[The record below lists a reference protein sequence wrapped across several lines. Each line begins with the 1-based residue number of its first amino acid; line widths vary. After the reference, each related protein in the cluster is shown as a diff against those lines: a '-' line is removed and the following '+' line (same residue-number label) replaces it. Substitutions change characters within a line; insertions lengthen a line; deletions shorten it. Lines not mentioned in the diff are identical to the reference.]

1 MIFIDKKLMS
11 VGTTLMVLKL
21 LKEKDMYGY
30 QIIKELEEQSE
41 QVFSLKEGTLYPIL
55 HNLEVQGA
63 IESYEHVADNKRIRK
78 YYKITKIG
86 RNTLEEKIKEWQL
99 YQKGINKVL
108 GGAIIA

>member
-1 MIFIDKKLMS
+1 MDKKLMS
-11 VGTTLMVLKL
+11 VGTSLMVLKL

-63 IESYEHVADNKRIRK
+63 IESYEQVAENKRVRK
-78 YYKITKIG
+78 YYRITEVG
-86 RNTLEEKIKEWQL
+86 RNQFEEKNKEWQL
-99 YQKGINKVL
+99 YQSGIIKVL
-108 GGAIIA
+108 GGVTFG